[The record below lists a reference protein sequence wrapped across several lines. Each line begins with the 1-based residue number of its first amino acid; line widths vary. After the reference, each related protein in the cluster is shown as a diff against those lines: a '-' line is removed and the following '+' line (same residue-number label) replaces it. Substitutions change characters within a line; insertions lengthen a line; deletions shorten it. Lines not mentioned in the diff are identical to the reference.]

1 MKIQTISFFAQILKD
16 IPRLEFNNIVQK
28 HQADRF
34 SKRFT
39 AWDQFIAML
48 GVNLAVRNHCVK

>member
-1 MKIQTISFFAQILKD
+1 MKIQTISFFAQIIKQ

-34 SKRFT
+34 S
-39 AWDQFIAML
+39 
-48 GVNLAVRNHCVK
+48 